1 MNIQNQPI
9 PPLHDVD
16 IRLLRIFKCVVECG
30 GLSAAEYTLGI
41 GRSAISKHL
50 SDLEARLTVR
60 LCERGR
66 SGFVITSYGETVYR
80 ATIELLDALDMFRA
94 QISMAKGT
102 LTGSI
107 DICLMH
113 GLYLEDGNPMAQA
126 LGRFA
131 DRAGCMALNVRT
143 ASSEDAEEAVA
154 TRRANIA
161 VTSSN
166 NGLPGLTYRLLGLHR
181 LALYAGAG
189 HMLARMPQEAMA
201 TELADLDVVSRAY
214 LRREPSLLR
223 GGRST
228 AVAND
233 LEAGLE
239 FVLSSRFLGIL
250 PEHLA
255 KPWVATGQ
263 LVRLP
268 TPISPDQEDTFVVFR
283 SKSRNLPA
291 IQTIAED
298 IVKAYALAKGRTGSA
313 GVR

>member
-1 MNIQNQPI
+1 MNVQNHAI

-66 SGFVITSYGETVYR
+66 SGFSITSYGETVYR
-80 ATIELLDALDMFRA
+80 ATIELLDALDLFRA
-94 QISMAKGT
+94 QISTAKGT

-107 DICLMH
+107 DICIMH
-113 GLYLEDGNPMAQA
+113 GVYLEDGNPLAQA
-126 LGRFA
+126 LGKFA
-131 DRAGCMALNVRT
+131 DRPGCVTLNVRS
-143 ASSEDAEEAVA
+143 ASSEEAEEAVA
-154 TRRANIA
+154 TRRANVA
-161 VTSSN
+161 VTCSN
-166 NGLPGLTYRLLGLHR
+166 SGLAGLSYRPVGMHR
-181 LALYAGAG
+181 FALYAAAR
-189 HMLARMPQEAMA
+189 HTLAQTPEEAKA
-201 TELADLDVVSRAY
+201 TDLADLDVVARAY
-214 LRREPSLLR
+214 LRREQRLLR

-228 AVAND
+228 AIAND

-239 FVLSSRFLGIL
+239 LILSGRFVGIL

-263 LVRLP
+263 LVRLS
-268 TPISPDQEDTFVVFR
+268 TPVVPDEEATFIVYR
-283 SKSRNLPA
+283 SKSRNLPV

-298 IVKAYALAKGRTGSA
+298 IVKAYTRAKTHIGAA
-313 GVR
+313 GGK